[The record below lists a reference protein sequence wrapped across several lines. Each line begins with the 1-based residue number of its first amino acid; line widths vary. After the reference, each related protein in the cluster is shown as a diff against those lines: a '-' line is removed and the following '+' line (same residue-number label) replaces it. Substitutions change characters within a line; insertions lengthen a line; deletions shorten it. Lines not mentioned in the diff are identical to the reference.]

1 MFLVK
6 CLRTILKKA
15 DIYLLDEPTTNLSIE
30 IANLFLDF
38 LLEIKKKKIVLI
50 ISHDEMV
57 INKADMK
64 IKISKNLVEKVKI
77 MKT

>member
-1 MFLVK
+1 M
-6 CLRTILKKA
+6 I
-15 DIYLLDEPTTNLSIE
+15 DP
-30 IANLFLDF
+30 F